1 MPVLLESLQ
10 GRDLGHMRIIAEL
23 WGINLEAPDER
34 VARLELVRS
43 LMDAELIEEVVE
55 SLPLVARRAL
65 EDLVRSE
72 GRMPWAQYIRRYG
85 ELREMGPGKRDRER
99 PHLTPVSPV
108 EMLWYRGFVGR
119 AFFDTPGGPEEFAYI
134 PDDLFGLL
142 SGAHELQALP
152 LGRPASPLERLH
164 TFPVDDI
171 ILDHACTQLAA
182 LRVGIVPSELLA
194 SPPGTR
200 YPLNAP
206 VLDALLRTVGL
217 LDEVGL
223 PQPERTREFL
233 ETGRAE
239 ALAVL
244 VTAWMESRD
253 FNELRLIPELSSEGE
268 WHNDPLLA
276 RKSVLEMLSTIPAD
290 TWWSLEGFVQDVHN
304 EHPDFQRPAGDYD
317 SWFIRHVQ
325 SGDFLRGFEAWD
337 DVDGALLRF
346 LITGPMHW
354 LGIYDLAAPEMQAS
368 PTAFKRSRWAS
379 TLLSGQAPDGLP
391 REEEKLK
398 VTSDG
403 RIRAARLVPRA
414 VRYQIARFAE
424 WEGERA
430 GDYSY
435 RLTPSAL
442 ERAIRAGLTV
452 GHLQALLRRYTE
464 AVPPSLVKALERWEE
479 RGRSD
484 ATIERMLVLRT
495 SSPEVLEA
503 LRKSRAARFLGDQ
516 LGPAAVVVNAGAA
529 EKVLAILAEL
539 GYLGEAHLEF

>member
-72 GRMPWAQYIRRYG
+72 GRMPWSQYIRRYG

-182 LRVGIVPSELLA
+182 LRVGIVPPELLA

-414 VRYQIARFAE
+414 VRYQ
-424 WEGERA
+424 
-430 GDYSY
+430 SC
-435 RLTPSAL
+435 S
-442 ERAIRAGLTV
+442 
-452 GHLQALLRRYTE
+452 LRRMGRGACRRLFLPAHTLCIGACY
-464 AVPPSLVKALERWEE
+464 P
-479 RGRSD
+479 GRSD
-484 ATIERMLVLRT
+484 SGTPVGAAAPLYGG
-495 SSPEVLEA
+495 
-503 LRKSRAARFLGDQ
+503 RAAQPGKSTGALGRARQ
-516 LGPAAVVVNAGAA
+516 ERCHHRTHAGTAYIFAGSPRSVAQVTCRTLLGRPAWSSG
-529 EKVLAILAEL
+529 
-539 GYLGEAHLEF
+539 GGGQRRSSGESTCHIG